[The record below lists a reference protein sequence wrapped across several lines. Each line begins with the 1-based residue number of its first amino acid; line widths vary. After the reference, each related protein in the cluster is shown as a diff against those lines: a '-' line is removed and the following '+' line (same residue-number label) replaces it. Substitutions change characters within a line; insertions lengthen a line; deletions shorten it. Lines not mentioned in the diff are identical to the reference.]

1 MISNLNRGAWLVVGL
16 AVIVGVALGLSLSN
30 PGLGLA
36 QGNKEPGPASAGPRY
51 TVVFTEGTNLCVTD
65 NRANKVYFYTVDHGH
80 EPGAEL
86 KLRAYVDLEQIGK
99 ELITPTLLKKKAEK
113 KP

>member
-1 MISNLNRGAWLVVGL
+1 MIGKISGKLCLVGAL
-16 AVIVGVALGLSLSN
+16 ALIGGVALGLTLSN

-36 QGNKEPGPASAGPRY
+36 QGGKDSGASGAPRY

-65 NRANKVYFYTVDHGH
+65 NRANKVYFYTVDHGS
-80 EPGAEL
+80 EPGSDL

-99 ELITPTLLKKKAEK
+99 EVITPSLVKKKK
-113 KP
+113 

>member
-1 MISNLNRGAWLVVGL
+1 MVANVNRAGWLIVGVAGL
-16 AVIVGVALGLSLSN
+16 AGVALGLSLSN

-36 QGNKEPGPASAGPRY
+36 QGTKESGPATGGPRY

-99 ELITPTLLKKKAEK
+99 EVITPKLLKKKGEK
-113 KP
+113 KE